1 MFTLAMVLQRASAL
15 MTERCV
21 QLFAPVA
28 DLSSLRQSIEL
39 EGLGA
44 RGVRNSSRQRDQA
57 SPAQFRG
64 IIFPADDLAGRSRS
78 GSHATRRSAMLSK
91 ITTAVL
97 ALAMIVSVSV
107 PASAQTPSYA
117 QCAWA
122 QCY

>member
-1 MFTLAMVLQRASAL
+1 
-15 MTERCV
+15 
-21 QLFAPVA
+21 
-28 DLSSLRQSIEL
+28 
-39 EGLGA
+39 
-44 RGVRNSSRQRDQA
+44 
-57 SPAQFRG
+57 
-64 IIFPADDLAGRSRS
+64 
-78 GSHATRRSAMLSK
+78 MLSK